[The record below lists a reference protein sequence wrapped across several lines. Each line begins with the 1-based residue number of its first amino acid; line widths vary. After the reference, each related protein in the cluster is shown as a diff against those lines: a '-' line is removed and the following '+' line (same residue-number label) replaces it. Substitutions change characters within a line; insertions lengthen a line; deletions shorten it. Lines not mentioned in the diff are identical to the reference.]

1 MKQWSRKEDQILM
14 EFGNRGAKYCATL
27 IAKNCHHA
35 RSVGAVQA
43 RASRIGV
50 SLFPVAICP
59 HCGRKVSRLQPTTG
73 LCDLCHER
81 SFVPPVRVRAEA
93 MREVRANESDPEY
106 LSAIAD
112 AKRARARERKR
123 RQRARL
129 KES

>member
-1 MKQWSRKEDQILM
+1 M
-14 EFGNRGAKYCATL
+14 
-27 IAKNCHHA
+27 
-35 RSVGAVQA
+35 
-43 RASRIGV
+43 

-59 HCGRKVSRLQPTTG
+59 QCGRKVSRLQPTTG